1 MSNVSA
7 TLLEQLFAQ
16 SGAVARVVISRARG
30 SAPRESGA
38 EMFVTA
44 NQVVGTIGGG
54 QLEFRMLDTAREMLR
69 TGASARHLAV
79 PLGPEIA
86 QCCGGNVDIQIH
98 VLDDEDRQAALAR
111 ARMAQAQLPQVF
123 VFGAGHVGRALIT
136 ALAPLPVKVHLIDSR
151 QAELAKA
158 ADTAEKIETALP
170 EQLIRTAPAGSA
182 YFVMTHDHGLDYLIT
197 AEALSRADAAYV
209 GMIGSKTKRAGLKN
223 FLADHDVA
231 PDALARLHCPIG
243 GPAKD
248 KRPAVIAAFAA
259 AELMTVLAAFSATN
273 TQQESL
279 HA

>member
-1 MSNVSA
+1 MSSVTG
-7 TLLEQLFAQ
+7 TLLNQLFAQ

-69 TGASARHLAV
+69 TGASTRHLAV

-98 VLDDEDRQAALAR
+98 ILDDADRQAALAR
-111 ARMAQAQLPQVF
+111 ACQAQAQLPQVF

-158 ADTAEKIETALP
+158 ADTVEKIETALP
-170 EQLIRTAPAGSA
+170 EQLIRSAPAGSA
-182 YFVMTHDHGLDYLIT
+182 FFVMTHDHGLDYLIT
-197 AEALSRADAAYV
+197 VEALSRADATYV

-248 KRPAVIAAFAA
+248 KRPAVIAALAA
-259 AELMTVLAAFSATN
+259 AELMTVLAAHSSTN